1 MVADFPEP
9 SFAVHLMT
17 ADPAALP
24 VTVHEVP
31 LELIDTQELPDWMD
45 QVTLLSV
52 ALEGLTD
59 AVRVV
64 EEPLVT
70 LDEPEMEIEVT
81 GVDADLTVTVHDPE
95 YC

>member
-1 MVADFPEP
+1 
-9 SFAVHLMT
+9 
-17 ADPAALP
+17 
-24 VTVHEVP
+24 
-31 LELIDTQELPDWMD
+31 MD

-70 LDEPEMEIEVT
+70 LDEPEMEMEVT
-81 GVDADLTVTVHDPE
+81 GVVLATAMIVSVYVPLSKTPLTPSANASIPTEIVPALEIVPLTCPR
-95 YC
+95 

>member
-1 MVADFPEP
+1 
-9 SFAVHLMT
+9 
-17 ADPAALP
+17 
-24 VTVHEVP
+24 
-31 LELIDTQELPDWMD
+31 MD

-81 GVDADLTVTVHDPE
+81 GVDADLTVTVPHPFHREFLKKDAENQFPSLWTN
-95 YC
+95 C